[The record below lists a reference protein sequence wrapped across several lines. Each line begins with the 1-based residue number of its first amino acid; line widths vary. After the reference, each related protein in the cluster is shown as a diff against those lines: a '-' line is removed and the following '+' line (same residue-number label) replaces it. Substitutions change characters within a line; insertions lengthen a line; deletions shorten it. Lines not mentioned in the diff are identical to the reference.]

1 MKVILLFVFSLF
13 MFQSYAQGGSDEQL
27 AQHYYSKGEFD
38 KAVIYY
44 EKLYNQSPTK
54 IIFDRYYDCLLQVK
68 DYKEAEKVL
77 KKESTL
83 KKEDIDFQILMA
95 EFYELT
101 DNSSKSIKIYEK
113 IIDDLPTNNKII
125 INTFDVLLSH
135 NKNDYAYQVLVKGR
149 KLLKK
154 DYPLN
159 LQFAAY
165 YAFIA
170 NKEKM
175 LEEYFDLLKEAPYFI
190 NTVQTRLSSVMN
202 VTDRFS
208 EDYELLRVH
217 FLKEI
222 QAHPND
228 DTNQEMLSWL
238 FLSGGNYVGALQQE
252 IALDKRNGGDG
263 QGVYELA
270 EKCTELN
277 ELAVAKKGFQHVI
290 ALGKDNSLYFGA
302 TRGLLNVLYKEV
314 IATPNLSKETIDQT
328 IKAFDDVISSFGAR
342 ATIEVLL
349 EKTHIQAFYANQI
362 PEAIQTLEASLNLGG
377 LTDMQRAEIKMKL
390 ADVLVMKGDIW
401 EASLY
406 YMQIDKDFKFEPIG
420 HEAKFKNARVY
431 YYDGEFEFAQSQLSI
446 LKESTSKLIANN
458 AMELSLLITE
468 NYGLDSNYQA
478 MFWFA
483 SAELL
488 IERHLYEEAFI
499 LFDSITTTFPYQSL
513 SDEILL
519 KKAKVRLE
527 QERWP
532 ESIDYL
538 EKIIK
543 YHNEDILADD
553 ALYLLGLIYEEH
565 LKDTAKALEYYK
577 KIMFE
582 HKGSL
587 YVTEAR
593 NHFRKL
599 RADTKE
605 VEQ

>member
-13 MFQSYAQGGSDEQL
+13 FFHTYAQGGSDEQL

-38 KAVIYY
+38 KAVTYY

-54 IIFDRYYDCLLQVK
+54 INFDRYYDCLLQVK

-83 KKEDIDFQILMA
+83 KKNDIEFQILMA

-113 IIDDLPTNNKII
+113 IIDDLPTNNKTI
-125 INTFDVLLSH
+125 INTFDVLLNH

-165 YAFIA
+165 YAVIA

-175 LEEYFDLLKEAPYFI
+175 LEEYFDLLKNAPYFI

-208 EDYELLRVH
+208 EDYELLRVY

-238 FLSGGNYVGALQQE
+238 FISGGNYAGALQQE
-252 IALDKRNGGDG
+252 IALDKRNDDDG
-263 QGVYELA
+263 EGVYELA
-270 EKCTELN
+270 EKCIELN
-277 ELAVAKKGFQHVI
+277 ELGVAKKGFQYVI
-290 ALGKDNSLYFGA
+290 GLGKEKRLYFGA

-314 IATPNLSKETIDQT
+314 I
-328 IKAFDDVISSFGAR
+328 KAFDDVISTFGAR
-342 ATIEVLL
+342 TIIEVLL

-390 ADVLVMKGDIW
+390 ADVLVLKGDIW

-431 YYDGEFEFAQSQLSI
+431 YYDGEFEFAQSQLSV

-527 QERWP
+527 QERWL

-553 ALYLLGLIYEEH
+553 ALYMLGLIYEEH

-599 RADTKE
+599 RGDIKE